1 MLRLQLWARK
11 LANGDVAV
19 ALYNKGGS
27 VKPMPQPPCEDWTR
41 TQGSYFEACGGAAG
55 NIGEFTSLPLSAAEA
70 VRTLCYVDLT
80 DATSSFACR
89 LTDCAGVTWPDW
101 PRACAQACCS
111 DSKCAGFSFDPKTGS
126 GYYKANLACGTIA
139 STTYDGYAKPSQIPS
154 GASDMTVRFSDL
166 NLFGEVSV
174 FDVWTGQTVGRFTDS
189 YTAKA
194 VPFHGS
200 AFLRLSSSASH

>member
-27 VKPMPQPPCEDWTR
+27 VKPMPQPPCEDWAR

-70 VRTLCYVDLT
+70 VRALCYADFT

-89 LTDCAGVTWPDW
+89 LT
-101 PRACAQACCS
+101 
-111 DSKCAGFSFDPKTGS
+111 
-126 GYYKANLACGTIA
+126 
-139 STTYDGYAKPSQIPS
+139 
-154 GASDMTVRFSDL
+154 
-166 NLFGEVSV
+166 
-174 FDVWTGQTVGRFTDS
+174 
-189 YTAKA
+189 
-194 VPFHGS
+194 
-200 AFLRLSSSASH
+200 